1 MTLKIERN
9 IPIPNRGNGPGRPAS
24 EETKLVLKM
33 KPGDSLL
40 CPNEVIYKRV
50 IKSMSNNKLSYLSR
64 RTDDGYRV
72 WRVDGR
78 KSKNAFVNHYATEA
92 RRKAQQLSNGRVAPT
107 L

>member
-9 IPIPNRGNGPGRPAS
+9 IPIPNRGSGPGRNAS
-24 EETKLVLKM
+24 EETKLALKM
-33 KPGDSLL
+33 KPGDSIL
-40 CPNEVIYKRV
+40 CPNEVIYKRI
-50 IKSMSNNKLSYLSR
+50 IKALSNNKLSYVSR

-78 KSKNAFVNHYATEA
+78 KSKSDFVNHYAAEV
-92 RRKAQQLSNGRVAPT
+92 RRKAQQLSNGRLAAT

>member
-9 IPIPNRGNGPGRPAS
+9 IPIPNRGSGPGRNAS
-24 EETKLVLKM
+24 EETKLALKM
-33 KPGDSLL
+33 RPGDSIL
-40 CPNEVIYKRV
+40 CPNEVIYKRI
-50 IKSMSNNKLSYLSR
+50 IKALSNNKVSYVSR

-78 KSKNAFVNHYATEA
+78 KSKSAFVNHYAAEV
-92 RRKAQQLSNGRVAPT
+92 RRKSQQLSNGHVAPT